1 MTNENC
7 EHCNY
12 CYCCNSC
19 DYCYYCYYCDYC
31 NSCYYCY
38 YCCNLRMTERNLFC
52 YSEKYNDKNSFQQ
65 NRWRAFNKEVG
76 KSRYM
81 EILALVQQIIP
92 SKGVPLDEF
101 WESVT
106 QDQWELLLA
115 IPEAKGFEEGF
126 EYISGVE
133 ITKQHTITI
142 DGKVIHISKDS
153 YEALKKE
160 LKEN

>member
-1 MTNENC
+1 
-7 EHCNY
+7 
-12 CYCCNSC
+12 
-19 DYCYYCYYCDYC
+19 
-31 NSCYYCY
+31 
-38 YCCNLRMTERNLFC
+38 
-52 YSEKYNDKNSFQQ
+52 
-65 NRWRAFNKEVG
+65 
-76 KSRYM
+76 M

-92 SKGVPLDEF
+92 SKGVPLDKF

>member
-1 MTNENC
+1 
-7 EHCNY
+7 
-12 CYCCNSC
+12 
-19 DYCYYCYYCDYC
+19 
-31 NSCYYCY
+31 
-38 YCCNLRMTERNLFC
+38 MTEHNLFC
-52 YSEKYNDKNSFQQ
+52 YSETYNDRDSFQQ

-76 KSRYM
+76 EKRYR
-81 EILALVQQIIP
+81 EILEEVRAIIP
-92 SKGVPLDEF
+92 QTKLKTKDY
-101 WESVT
+101 WKTVT

-160 LKEN
+160 LKEG